1 MKPLNILSILLML
14 ASIGLLI
21 FGIVNDKSMVAV
33 AMPLLVVGIA
43 VGAQARKREGK

>member
-1 MKPLNILSILLML
+1 VKPLSILAIVLML

-21 FGIVNDKSMVAV
+21 FGILNDKPMVTI